1 MASSSRLFQQAINDA
16 TGRRPER
23 PSLMEIEQPTQN
35 NIHNFQE
42 GDIIFM
48 DNEFYGFVNNFLQ
61 KINVEQNPNGSSIRN
76 YQLLLKKN
84 NGTIIKTYPLMVDR
98 IKKTIS
104 TRLNNKKVTLFV
116 EPNDNRLHGINAIGE
131 EIIFPPSTAIVPNK
145 NQQRSKQLILSEP
158 PDLNQL
164 VIDPTDALLGD
175 FTRINVS
182 RRPRKR
188 VSTDERNR
196 LEAEYLLSRD
206 RERQLRLEEI
216 EEENQE
222 NQILKK
228 IKLSFGKKKTKR
240 LSNKNKSN
248 KNIKRNILNILNKL
262 EKALKKY

>member
-1 MASSSRLFQQAINDA
+1 MESGGSRLFQQAINDA
-16 TGRRPER
+16 TGRRPQR
-23 PSLMEIEQPTQN
+23 PSLMEIEKPIQN
-35 NIHNFQE
+35 NFQE

-76 YQLLLKKN
+76 YQLVSKGN

-116 EPNDNRLHGINAIGE
+116 ESNDNRLHGINQIGE
-131 EIIFPPSTAIVPNK
+131 EVIFPSSTAIVPNK

-158 PDLNQL
+158 PNLNQL

-182 RRPRKR
+182 RRPRTR
-188 VSTDERNR
+188 VSADERNR
-196 LEAEYLLSRD
+196 LETEYLLSLD
-206 RERQLRLEEI
+206 RERKLRLEEI

-222 NQILKK
+222 NRDLKR
-228 IKLSFGKKKTKR
+228 IRFSFGKKKAKR
-240 LSNKNKSN
+240 LSNKNKSI
-248 KNIKRNILNILNKL
+248 IKRNILNKLNKL
-262 EKALKKY
+262 EKALKKI